1 MQSIGICVVAT
12 AALLFAS
19 CSKEAEYT
27 DEQRVCIAQR
37 YTTYDSRKIDQCVAV
52 CKACMKGN
60 TVTCNT
66 SCKLNGAS

>member
-1 MQSIGICVVAT
+1 MQSIGIGVVTT

-19 CSKEAEYT
+19 CSNEAEYT
-27 DEQRVCIAQR
+27 DEQRGCIAQR
-37 YTTYDSRKIDQCVAV
+37 YTTYDSKRIDQCVAV